1 MDLIQSAQNGL
12 FKDVRKLV
20 LQRRE
25 RLKTGLAVL
34 DGAHLLAAWLD
45 AGRPVERIL
54 LTQAGRENPEIA
66 QLLLRAHVPVSLLDD
81 RLFAELSE
89 LPSPSGVLALVRMP
103 DSPEPRLR
111 GFCLLLD
118 GVQDPGNVGSI
129 LRTAVAAGVDQV
141 LLSSA
146 CADVWSPKTLRAGM
160 GAQAVLDIIER
171 ADLIQFARQFEGQLA
186 VTMLD
191 GATDLYQTDLRGSL
205 ALAFGAEG
213 AGVSTELASLAAIR
227 LKIPM
232 AAGIESLNVG
242 AAAAICLY
250 ERVRQ
255 CGLLAACK

>member
-1 MDLIQSAQNGL
+1 MDHIQSTQNL
-12 FKDVRKLV
+12 FFKSVRKLV
-20 LQRRE
+20 EHRRE
-25 RLKTGLAVL
+25 RLKCGQTLL
-34 DGAHLLAAWLD
+34 DGPHLLCAWLD
-45 AGRPVERIL
+45 ANRPVERL
-54 LTQAGRENPEIA
+54 LVTQSALANAEISALIARAGTPTS
-66 QLLLRAHVPVSLLDD
+66 VLDD
-81 RLFAELSE
+81 HLFAALSE
-89 LPSPSGVLALVRMP
+89 LPSPSGVLALVRTAHGSMP
-103 DSPEPRLR
+103 RQS

-171 ADLIQFARQFEGQLA
+171 ADLIQFARQFEGSVA

-191 GATDLYQTDLRGSL
+191 GATGLYQTDLRGSL

-213 AGVSTELASLAAIR
+213 AGVSPELASLAAIR

-255 CGLLAACK
+255 CGLPAACK